1 LYVTDGIFFANVPES
16 VQRCELGGYPVFK
29 GGSATGRPTAVT
41 ASRSSPTKAAGFY
54 QSSSGL
60 PLCSPSVSASMSRTP
75 SLRKALFAAAE
86 LGIKR

>member
-1 LYVTDGIFFANVPES
+1 LYVADGIFFANVPES

-54 QSSSGL
+54 QSSS
-60 PLCSPSVSASMSRTP
+60 
-75 SLRKALFAAAE
+75 
-86 LGIKR
+86 